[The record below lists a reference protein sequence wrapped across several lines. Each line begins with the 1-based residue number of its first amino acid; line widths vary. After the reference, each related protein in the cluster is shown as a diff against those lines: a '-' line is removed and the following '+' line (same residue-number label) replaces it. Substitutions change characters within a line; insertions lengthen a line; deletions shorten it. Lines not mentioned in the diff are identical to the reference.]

1 MTKRDPH
8 QPVRPWTAR
17 TESPPAPADI
27 DAADLAGRDPE
38 SLTDAE
44 LEARYA
50 AVNAARR
57 RAFQLAL
64 LRNAETMLADINA
77 SLAGGKGGERG
88 GGDWG

>member
-1 MTKRDPH
+1 MAKPKP
-8 QPVRPWTAR
+8 PV
-17 TESPPAPADI
+17 PAPASANI

-77 SLAGGKGGERG
+77 SLERDRRG
-88 GGDWG
+88 